1 MIGGNMTGY
10 QGEKDYNETGIDEAQ
25 APQINMQLPGP
36 KASALV
42 DLDVQYTSPS
52 YTRMYPLV
60 AKRGKGSVIE
70 DIDGN
75 LFLDFNAGIAC
86 CSTGHCHPR
95 VVDAICKQASTL
107 IHYAGTDFYYEPQA
121 HLAKKLSEIA
131 PSDEARKVFFGNTGT
146 EAVEG
151 SLKLARYHTGRKRF
165 IAFQRAFHGR
175 TMGSLALT
183 CSKTTQRKN
192 FFPMMPGVT
201 HVPYGYCYRCAYNLT
216 YPECDLYCVSYIEDQ
231 VFQSITDPEEVAAIV
246 VEPIQGE
253 GGYVAPPDDY
263 HKTLKALAD
272 KYGILFIA
280 DEVQSGMG
288 RTGRMF
294 AMEHYEV
301 SADIITLAKG
311 IGSGMVIGPIL
322 ARESIMTWKPGSHGN
337 TFGGNPVSC
346 AAVLETISLLEEEL
360 IERAAAEGEYF
371 LSQLKKLQEEHH
383 LIGDVRGKGLMIGVE
398 LVRDRETRE
407 MATKETDDVIQ
418 RCFQKGLLTLPCG
431 PNVIRFSPPLV
442 IKREQIDRGL
452 SILDEALSE
461 VESTLGS
468 GS

>member
-1 MIGGNMTGY
+1 MEDQVRNESRV
-10 QGEKDYNETGIDEAQ
+10 GEVDESL
-25 APQINMQLPGP
+25 APRINAELPGP
-36 KASALV
+36 RARALV
-42 DLDVQYTSPS
+42 ELDGRYMSPS

-60 AKRGKGSVIE
+60 VKKGKGSVIE
-70 DIDGN
+70 DVDGN

-86 CSTGHCHPR
+86 CSTGHCHPL
-95 VVDAICKQASTL
+95 VVEAVRSQVADL

-121 HLAKKLSEIA
+121 LLARKLSEIA
-131 PSDEARKVFFGNTGT
+131 PGEENMKVFFGNTGT

-151 SLKLARYHTGRKRF
+151 ALKLSRYHTERKRF
-165 IAFQRAFHGR
+165 IAFHRAFHGR

-183 CSKTTQRKN
+183 CSKTTQRNK
-192 FFPMMPGVT
+192 FFPMMPGVI
-201 HVPYGYCYRCAYNLT
+201 HVPYGYCYRCAFNLT
-216 YPECDLYCVSYIEDQ
+216 YPGCDLYCVSYIEDQ
-231 VFQSITDPEEVAAIV
+231 VFQGLTDPEEVAAII

-263 HKTLKALAD
+263 HRALKALAE
-272 KYGILFIA
+272 KYGILLIA

-294 AMEHYEV
+294 AMEHYGV

-311 IGSGMVIGPIL
+311 IASGMVIGPIL

-337 TFGGNPVSC
+337 TFGGNPVCC
-346 AAVLETISLLEEEL
+346 AAALATIQLLEEEL
-360 IERAAAEGEYF
+360 IENAARQGRYF
-371 LSQLKKLQEEHH
+371 MEQLVKLQADHE

-407 MATKETDDVIQ
+407 MASKEVKEVVLS
-418 RCFQKGLLTLPCG
+418 CFHKGLLTLPCG

-442 IKREQIDRGL
+442 ITREQIDKGL
-452 SILDEALSE
+452 AILDEALSE
-461 VESTLGS
+461 VEGARGS
-468 GS
+468 GVGSDA